1 MKNQIIVPNNRQKFR
16 FFLEFSGK
24 NSLIS
29 ENKIFKKLPN
39 VEVVALLAVLGESF
53 CNDLVLELIL
63 DLLLFKL
70 DIPFL
75 SALNILKLFLGA
87 TTLLA

>member
-1 MKNQIIVPNNRQKFR
+1 
-16 FFLEFSGK
+16 LLS
-24 NSLIS
+24 
-29 ENKIFKKLPN
+29 N

-87 TTLLA
+87 TTLLETPFPFLDSFSSLLFFLRFFVKSLIFVKVVPFES